1 GEAAGAAAQ
10 IGGGNAGFR
19 EVLQA
24 LASSFGVAPGSGGR
38 AQGAEI
44 AGQFPEYIIRNRLPA
59 EGRKG
64 CVSKYS
70 P

>member
-1 GEAAGAAAQ
+1 MGGMGGAGGGEAAGAAAQ

-44 AGQFPEYIIRNRLPA
+44 AGQFPEYII
-59 EGRKG
+59 
-64 CVSKYS
+64 
-70 P
+70 